1 MTRWAWAVAVLVLV
15 AGCTDDKPKSGPP
28 ARAQLRK
35 VSGSTIE
42 IVPTEGQLPYCLV
55 YTVSQKGIIR
65 QLTMTRENRSIKCE
79 AGRPIANTSFR
90 VPTQEGP
97 VKVYILFSDQRVQ
110 AGSIAQQI
118 MDKQNQD
125 RMTAM
130 DFRLP
135 GQAFIERLEFTP
147 EEGGTPVTGAV
158 VVPGGTV
165 EPGTA
170 GGTGGEA
177 AGGAGPAAGGTPG
190 DMDGGTPP
198 GDAGT

>member
-1 MTRWAWAVAVLVLV
+1 MTRWPWAVAVLVLGL
-15 AGCTDDKPKSGPP
+15 ACTDDKSKGGPP

-55 YTVSQKGIIR
+55 YTVSRKGIIR
-65 QLTMTRENRSIKCE
+65 QLTMTRENRSIKCDS
-79 AGRPIANTSFR
+79 GKPIANTSFR

-97 VKVYILFSDQRVQ
+97 VKVYIFFSDQRVQ
-110 AGSIAQQI
+110 AGSVAQQL
-118 MDKQNQD
+118 MDIQNKE

-135 GQAFIERLEFTP
+135 GQAFVEMLEFTP
-147 EEGGTPVTGAV
+147 EEGGTPIVGEVVT
-158 VVPGGTV
+158 PGEG

-170 GGTGGEA
+170 SATGTDEAGGTEEGTGGA
-177 AGGAGPAAGGTPG
+177 PA

-198 GDAGT
+198 GDGGT

>member
-1 MTRWAWAVAVLVLV
+1 MTRWPWVMAVLVLG
-15 AGCTDDKPKSGPP
+15 AGCTDDKGKGGPP
-28 ARAQLRK
+28 SRAQLRK

-42 IVPTEGQLPYCLV
+42 IVPTEGQLPYCLI

-79 AGRPIANTSFR
+79 AGKPIANTSFR

-97 VKVYILFSDQRVQ
+97 VRVYVFFSDQRVQ
-110 AGSIAQQI
+110 AGSVAQQL
-118 MDKQNQD
+118 MEKQGQE

-135 GQAFIERLEFTP
+135 GQAFVEMLEFTP
-147 EEGGTPVTGAV
+147 EEGGTPITGEVVT
-158 VVPGGTV
+158 PGGTG
-165 EPGTA
+165 EAGTA
-170 GGTGGEA
+170 GGTDEAGGAEEA
-177 AGGAGPAAGGTPG
+177 AGGAPAG
-190 DMDGGTPP
+190 MDGGSSP

>member
-1 MTRWAWAVAVLVLV
+1 MTRWSWAVTVLVLV
-15 AGCTDDKPKSGPP
+15 AGCTDDKNKSGPP
-28 ARAQLRK
+28 ARAQVRK

-79 AGRPIANTSFR
+79 AGKPIANTSFR

-118 MDKQNQD
+118 MDKQGQE

-147 EEGGTPVTGAV
+147 EEGGTPVTGGV
-158 VVPGGTV
+158 VDPSGTV

-170 GGTGGEA
+170 SGTGTDEAGGTAPA
-177 AGGAGPAAGGTPG
+177 AGGAPENTGGGVPPADTGN
-190 DMDGGTPP
+190 
-198 GDAGT
+198 

>member
-1 MTRWAWAVAVLVLV
+1 MTRWSWAVAVLVLV
-15 AGCTDDKPKSGPP
+15 AGCTDDKNKSGPP

-65 QLTMTRENRSIKCE
+65 QLTMTRENRSIKCD

-90 VPTQEGP
+90 VPPQEGP
-97 VKVYILFSDQRVQ
+97 IRVYIFFSDQRIQ
-110 AGSIAQQI
+110 AGSVAQQL
-118 MDKQNQD
+118 MDVQNRE

-135 GQAFIERLEFTP
+135 GQAFMEMLEFTP
-147 EEGGTPVTGAV
+147 EEGSTPVTGGVVDPSGAV
-158 VVPGGTV
+158 EPGTGEGEAGGT
-165 EPGTA
+165 EEAGGGAPEGTA
-170 GGTGGEA
+170 GGTPP
-177 AGGAGPAAGGTPG
+177 GGASP
-190 DMDGGTPP
+190 
-198 GDAGT
+198 

>member
-1 MTRWAWAVAVLVLV
+1 MTRWSWAVAVLVLV
-15 AGCTDDKPKSGPP
+15 AGCTEDKSKSGPP

-65 QLTMTRENRSIKCE
+65 QLTMTRENRSIKCD
-79 AGRPIANTSFR
+79 AGKPVANASFR

-97 VKVYILFSDQRVQ
+97 VKVYIFFSDQRIQ
-110 AGSIAQQI
+110 AGSVAQQLVDI
-118 MDKQNQD
+118 QGRE

-135 GQAFIERLEFTP
+135 GQAFVEMLEFTP
-147 EEGGTPVTGAV
+147 EEGGTPVVGEVVTPGA
-158 VVPGGTV
+158 
-165 EPGTA
+165 EDEA
-170 GGTGGEA
+170 GGTEEG
-177 AGGAGPAAGGTPG
+177 AGGAPT
-190 DMDGGTPP
+190 DMDGGTPS
-198 GDAGT
+198 GDGGT

>member
-1 MTRWAWAVAVLVLV
+1 MTRWSWAVAVLVLV
-15 AGCTDDKPKSGPP
+15 AGCTEDKSKSGPP

-42 IVPTEGQLPYCLV
+42 VVPAEGQLPYCLV
-55 YTVSQKGIIR
+55 YTVSQNGIIR
-65 QLTMTRENRSIKCE
+65 QLTMSRENRSVKCE
-79 AGRPIANTSFR
+79 AGKPISNTSFR

-97 VKVYILFSDQRVQ
+97 VKVYVLFSDQRVH

-118 MDKQNQD
+118 VDKQGQE

-135 GQAFIERLEFTP
+135 GQAFLERLDFTP
-147 EEGGTPVTGAV
+147 EEGGTPIIGEV
-158 VVPGGTV
+158 VAPNGTE
-165 EPGTA
+165 EPGA
-170 GGTGGEA
+170 GEGEADVAAEGTGGA
-177 AGGAGPAAGGTPG
+177 PG

>member
-1 MTRWAWAVAVLVLV
+1 MTRWSWAVAVLVLV
-15 AGCTDDKPKSGPP
+15 AGCTDDKNKGGPP

-79 AGRPIANTSFR
+79 AGRPIANASFR

-118 MDKQNQD
+118 MDKQNQE

-135 GQAFIERLEFTP
+135 GQAFLERLEFTP

-158 VVPGGTV
+158 VAPSGEV

-170 GGTGGEA
+170 SGTGGEGT
-177 AGGAGPAAGGTPG
+177 GGTDPAAGGTPG